1 MGGKSGQEGGA
12 FSQSRINKAD
22 RLRAMY
28 PDRYEKNNIMN
39 FFKLNDDIKA
49 LGKSLSGAPIITR
62 EMAVAR
68 RKSGSATKRK
78 QIKTSQ
84 QNRKDKGSLS
94 AGAKGFQ

>member
-1 MGGKSGQEGGA
+1 MGGKAGQA
-12 FSQSRINKAD
+12 FPQSKINKAD

-28 PDRYEKNNIMN
+28 PDRYEKGNLMN
-39 FFKLNDDIKA
+39 FFKLHNDIEA
-49 LGKSLSGAPIITR
+49 FGAGLSGAPIITR

-84 QNRKDKGSLS
+84 QNRKDKASLS